1 MRQIWV
7 KRRRPVIGT
16 TAHRGP
22 AVGPLCDTEQVR
34 PLDPRLMRY
43 ASGVRTLLVVSV
55 LLGAVNAAVVVVQA
69 VLLAGVL
76 ADVIIGGQSL
86 AGVSD
91 RLVWLAVVIAIRAA
105 LAWASE
111 EMARRSAGSV
121 TVKLRRD
128 VLRQAAALGPRWR
141 SGEHGGELS
150 LLATTGIES
159 LHDYIAR
166 YLPQLVLSVVVPVI
180 MLGYLFS
187 ADLTS
192 GIIVLV
198 TLPLIPVFMALV
210 GWYTDKQTK
219 AKWFSLSRL
228 AAHFTDVVAGLPTL
242 KVFGRAKAQAAA
254 VHKVTDDYRRASMG
268 TLRVAF
274 LSSMVLELLA
284 SLSVALVAVAI
295 GLRLVYGELTL
306 EVGLAVLIL
315 APEAYL
321 PLRALG
327 TQFHAAADGV
337 AATAKVLAIL
347 ETPLPARG
355 IITDL
360 PELPALRLVDV
371 RVGAPDERGSVG
383 PMSLTVPAGL
393 ITVVTGDSGVG
404 KTTLLQLLAGV
415 QRPDSG
421 QILVGAGRAAL
432 DEDKPGGRPGGDN
445 PAAADPAQVNA
456 AEIERAALDP
466 AAAHPAALDP
476 ADVSPA
482 AADPPPHPGE
492 IELADIDP
500 AAWGSRIAWAGQGAA
515 LQAGSIRD
523 NLAMGNPTADDSELR
538 KALEAVDAAGFVDA
552 LPAGWDTQ
560 LGAGGA
566 GISQGQRQ
574 RLALARAISRPAP
587 LVLLD
592 EPTAALDEQTESR
605 VLAGI
610 TKALRGRTVVL
621 VTHRL
626 APVSLADQLIA
637 LTPTDEPVDDEPG
650 VAEAEV
656 DGAEPLAVVGPW

>member
-1 MRQIWV
+1 V
-7 KRRRPVIGT
+7 PVWNQHPMIGT
-16 TAHRGP
+16 IAKTCP
-22 AVGPLCDTEQVR
+22 AVGALCDTGLVR
-34 PLDPRLMRY
+34 PLNPRLMRY

-55 LLGAVNAAVVVVQA
+55 LVGAVNALVVVAQA

-86 AGVSD
+86 SDVRD

-105 LAWASE
+105 LAWSAE
-111 EMARRSAGSV
+111 EIAGRSAGSV

-128 VLRQAAALGPRWR
+128 VLRHAAGLGPRWR

-150 LLATTGIES
+150 VLATTGIES

-180 MLGYLFS
+180 MLGYLFT

-192 GIIVLV
+192 GIIVLI

-219 AKWFSLSRL
+219 AKWYSLSRL

-254 VHKVTDDYRRASMG
+254 VRRVTDDYRRASMA

-306 EVGLAVLIL
+306 QVGLAVLIL

-355 IITDL
+355 VITDL
-360 PELPALRLVDV
+360 PALPAIRLVDV
-371 RVGAPDERGSVG
+371 RLGVAGERGSVG
-383 PMSLTVPAGL
+383 PLSLSVPAGL
-393 ITVVTGDSGVG
+393 VTVVTGDSGVG
-404 KTTLLQLLAGV
+404 KTTLLQILAGV

-421 QILVGAGRAAL
+421 QVLVGDGRAV
-432 DEDKPGGRPGGDN
+432 PGD
-445 PAAADPAQVNA
+445 AQPVKNQSGT
-456 AEIERAALDP
+456 LDP
-466 AAAHPAALDP
+466 AERQP
-476 ADVSPA
+476 V
-482 AADPPPHPGE
+482 E
-492 IELADIDP
+492 VELADIDP
-500 AAWGSRIAWAGQGAA
+500 TAWGSQVAWAGQGAA

-523 NLAMGNPTADDSELR
+523 NLALGNPAVDDSVLR
-538 KALEAVDAAGFVDA
+538 AALEAVDAAGFVDA
-552 LPAGWDTQ
+552 LPGGWHTE

-574 RLALARAISRPAP
+574 RLALARALSRPAP

-610 TKALRGRTVVL
+610 ATALRGRTVVL
-621 VTHRL
+621 VTHRP
-626 APVSLADQLIA
+626 APVALADRVITLA
-637 LTPTDEPVDDEPG
+637 AVDEPVQDEPG
-650 VAEAEV
+650 VAQAEA
-656 DGAEPLAVVGPW
+656 DGAEPLAAVGPW

>member
-1 MRQIWV
+1 M
-7 KRRRPVIGT
+7 
-16 TAHRGP
+16 AHPCP
-22 AVGPLCDTEQVR
+22 AVGLLCDTERVR

-55 LLGAVNAAVVVVQA
+55 LLGAVNALVVVAQA

-76 ADVIIGGQSL
+76 ADVIIGGKTL
-86 AGVSD
+86 AEVSD

-111 EMARRSAGSV
+111 EIARRTAGSV

-128 VLRQAAALGPRWR
+128 VLRHAAALGPRWR

-150 LLATTGIES
+150 VLATTGIES

-180 MLGYLFS
+180 MLTYLFS

-192 GIIVLV
+192 GIIVLL

-210 GWYTDKQTK
+210 GWYTDKQTR

-254 VHKVTDDYRRASMG
+254 VREVTDDYRRASMA

-337 AATAKVLAIL
+337 AATAKVLTVL
-347 ETPLPARG
+347 ETPVPASG
-355 IITDL
+355 VITDL
-360 PELPALRLVDV
+360 PELPTLRLDSV
-371 RVGAPDERGSVG
+371 RVGAAGERGTVG
-383 PMSLTVPAGL
+383 PLSLSVPAGL

-415 QRPDSG
+415 QRPDAG
-421 QILVGAGRAAL
+421 RILVG
-432 DEDKPGGRPGGDN
+432 GRPAAPHDAEPVLAP
-445 PAAADPAQVNA
+445 PAEIASSDTEPAEIDPAKVHP
-456 AEIERAALDP
+456 AEIDL
-466 AAAHPAALDP
+466 
-476 ADVSPA
+476 ADV
-482 AADPPPHPGE
+482 
-492 IELADIDP
+492 DP
-500 AAWGSRIAWAGQGAA
+500 AAWGSGVAWAGQGAA

-523 NLAMGNPTADDSELR
+523 NLALGNFSADDTALR
-538 KALEAVDAAGFVDA
+538 AALEAVDAADFVDA
-552 LPAGWDTQ
+552 LPAGWYTE

-574 RLALARAISRPAP
+574 RLALARAIARPAP

-592 EPTAALDEQTESR
+592 EPTAALDEHTESR

-610 TKALRGRTVVL
+610 AASLRGRTVVL

-626 APVSLADQLIA
+626 APIALADQLIT
-637 LTPTDEPVDDEPG
+637 LTPTDDPVDDEPRA
-650 VAEAEV
+650 VEADV
-656 DGAEPLAVVGPW
+656 DGAEPLATVGPW

>member
-1 MRQIWV
+1 
-7 KRRRPVIGT
+7 
-16 TAHRGP
+16 
-22 AVGPLCDTEQVR
+22 
-34 PLDPRLMRY
+34 MRY

-55 LLGAVNAAVVVVQA
+55 LVGAVNALIVVVQA

-86 AGVSD
+86 AEVSN
-91 RLVWLAVVIAIRAA
+91 RLVWLAVVIGIRAA

-111 EMARRSAGSV
+111 EIARRSAGSV

-128 VLRQAAALGPRWR
+128 VLRHAAALGPRWR

-150 LLATTGIES
+150 VLATTGIES

-192 GIIVLV
+192 GIIVLI

-254 VHKVTDDYRRASMG
+254 VRKVTEDYRRASMA

-306 EVGLAVLIL
+306 QVGLAVLIL

-347 ETPLPARG
+347 ETPLPATG
-355 IITDL
+355 VITEMPDL
-360 PELPALRLVDV
+360 PRLRLVDV
-371 RVGAPDERGSVG
+371 RVGAPGERGSVG
-383 PMSLTVPAGL
+383 PLSLTVPAGL

-404 KTTLLQLLAGV
+404 KTTLLQMLAGV
-415 QRPDSG
+415 QRPDGG
-421 QILVGAGRAAL
+421 QILVGG
-432 DEDKPGGRPGGDN
+432 
-445 PAAADPAQVNA
+445 
-456 AEIERAALDP
+456 ERAA
-466 AAAHPAALDP
+466 
-476 ADVSPA
+476 
-482 AADPPPHPGE
+482 PGDDQRAGAE
-492 IELADIDP
+492 TDLADIDP
-500 AAWGSRIAWAGQGAA
+500 AAWGSRVAWAGQGAA

-523 NLAMGNPTADDSELR
+523 NLALGNPTAADSVLR
-538 KALEAVDAAGFVDA
+538 AALVAVDAAGFVDA
-552 LPAGWDTQ
+552 LPAGWDTE

-574 RLALARAISRPAP
+574 RLALARALSRPAP

-592 EPTAALDEQTESR
+592 EPTAALDEHTERR

-610 TKALRGRTVVL
+610 SNALRGRTVVL

-626 APVSLADQLIA
+626 APVALADQVIT
-637 LTPTDEPVDDEPG
+637 LTPVDKPVPVDPG
-650 VAEAEV
+650 VADGDEA
-656 DGAEPLAVVGPW
+656 LTVVGPW